1 MVKLWG
7 LVNVIVSVVVLIAAG
22 TRAILGVS
30 TIVILPL
37 IGAKSITPVAS
48 FQVLLLVR
56 FSEG

>member
-1 MVKLWG
+1 M
-7 LVNVIVSVVVLIAAG
+7 NVIVSVVVLIAAG